1 MPVKEAIDVCTELL
15 FNYTGVPVDK
25 ETFKT
30 LATIAS
36 CDVIFDT
43 HDGFYRQIDGLAMG
57 SPPAPHLANGW
68 LSTFDKTIQGD
79 SMLYSR
85 YMDDI
90 LCSIKKQNIDDHLS
104 MINNLHPSL
113 AFTCEIENNQKL
125 PFLDMCILN
134 DNGVLSSKWYRKPT
148 DTGLTLNFHSLA
160 PLKYKRAVV
169 SSFIYRIFRACSTWN
184 HFHLGITE
192 AIEILKHNQYP
203 LSFIEQILNITLNKL
218 LGVDANNLNN
228 SDHDDASSVNS
239 DISLDSNAYL
249 YNFKEQDKFK
259 FFVKY
264 RGKITEKLAFSL
276 KKLNAPCRVI
286 MTMSK
291 TKHCLPSL
299 KPLVPKMLQSN
310 VVYKITCP
318 RCESSYVGQTA
329 RHLQQRFREHIG
341 NKGPIKSHFETCSIT
356 PDNNLISV
364 LGRSFKGESRLLTL
378 EALFIKEF
386 APVLNTKDE
395 YRSRTLTL
403 KF

>member
-1 MPVKEAIDVCTELL
+1 M
-15 FNYTGVPVDK
+15 
-25 ETFKT
+25 
-30 LATIAS
+30 
-36 CDVIFDT
+36 
-43 HDGFYRQIDGLAMG
+43 
-57 SPPAPHLANGW
+57 
-68 LSTFDKTIQGD
+68 
-79 SMLYSR
+79 
-85 YMDDI
+85 
-90 LCSIKKQNIDDHLS
+90 
-104 MINNLHPSL
+104 
-113 AFTCEIENNQKL
+113 
-125 PFLDMCILN
+125 
-134 DNGVLSSKWYRKPT
+134 
-148 DTGLTLNFHSLA
+148 
-160 PLKYKRAVV
+160 
-169 SSFIYRIFRACSTWN
+169 
-184 HFHLGITE
+184 
-192 AIEILKHNQYP
+192 
-203 LSFIEQILNITLNKL
+203 NITLNKL